1 MMLAA
6 MLILAATL
14 DQAPDAKTMRISV
27 PAQVS
32 TIDAGKLKGE
42 PTQLAWSPDGT
53 KLFLQTSERDSIG
66 MTKNHRFYVLSAA
79 DGKAEPVDAPP
90 AWATEYWTWKS
101 NQFAPGSNTFGIE
114 IKQDFQTVSATN
126 SPMGGDLA
134 RGGTSADASGGG
146 TSAGEVA
153 ARAAQTQK
161 QQVVS
166 LTLKGEKVGE
176 FVGTQFLAGYTFGW
190 SPRNHLVAYSH
201 PSGRLAVMDEQ
212 GNKQQ
217 VDGTKAVILPAWSS
231 DGSRIAFLQKSGK
244 NKYDLLIANVT
255 P

>member
-1 MMLAA
+1 MMTAA
-6 MLILAATL
+6 VLILAVTL
-14 DQAPDAKTMRISV
+14 DQAPNARTLRISA
-27 PAQVS
+27 PGQVG
-32 TIDAGKLKGE
+32 TIDTGKLKGE

-53 KLFLQTSERDSIG
+53 KLFLQTSERDSVG
-66 MTKNHRFYVLSAA
+66 MTKNHRFFVLSAA

-101 NQFAPGSNTFGIE
+101 NKFAPGSSTFGIE
-114 IKQDFQTVSATN
+114 IKQDFKSVSATS

-134 RGGTSADASGGG
+134 KGGSSGDPGGG
-146 TSAGEVA
+146 STSAGDVA
-153 ARAAQTQK
+153 THAAQTQK

-166 LTLKGEKVGE
+166 LTLKGENVGE

-190 SPRNHLVAYSH
+190 SPRHQLVAYSH
-201 PSGRLAVMDEQ
+201 ASGRLAIMDEQ

-217 VDGTKAVILPAWSS
+217 VDGTKGVILPAWSV
-231 DGSRIAFLQKSGK
+231 DASRIAFLQKSGK
-244 NKYDLLIANVT
+244 NKYDLFIANVT